1 MFLVLWRG
9 LSALEWLLHIL
20 GGLVGRSIVVYGILR
35 LAFLGDAHNL
45 VAVGI
50 YPRGL
55 RLTLFGIVLEIDGAV
70 VAEFVFCLAYED
82 FLSGE
87 VIGLLLLVERQL
99 APVFE
104 PLDGAVGVVP
114 RVSDLP
120 LGCCALL
127 LFLAVQIG
135 VDEHDVSL

>member
-1 MFLVLWRG
+1 MRGERRSRLRAFRLALLPLLVFVLRG
-9 LSALEWLLHIL
+9 GLPALEWFLHLL
-20 GGLVGRSIVVYGILR
+20 GRLVGRPVVVHGILR
-35 LAFLGDAHNL
+35 LVFLGDADDL

-50 YPRGL
+50 YPRGF

-70 VAEFVFCLAYED
+70 VAEFVFGLTYED

-104 PLDGAVGVVP
+104 PLDGAVGIVP
-114 RVSDLP
+114 
-120 LGCCALL
+120 
-127 LFLAVQIG
+127 
-135 VDEHDVSL
+135 